1 MEVLDRLVQQD
12 SSSRKIVQL
21 IDELNS
27 SQKMNN
33 SSTNM
38 SPKMRPLPKFFA
50 ETAQFSTK
58 KERETPKFSEIHPPK
73 PPIKSCPPISRLRPQ
88 RKSNYEGARVISFV
102 NKSLEN
108 DSGNYY
114 L

>member
-1 MEVLDRLVQQD
+1 MEVLEGLMQSN
-12 SSSRKIVQL
+12 SSSLKIVQL

-27 SQKMNN
+27 NQKINN
-33 SSTNM
+33 SITNM

-50 ETAQFSTK
+50 EATQFSTK

-88 RKSNYEGARVISFV
+88 RKSNYEGARVISFA

-108 DSGNYY
+108 DSGINF
-114 L
+114 